1 MEIVGKTI
9 APSIWEVVSLEE
21 LSDELLD
28 ELEELADEL
37 DDEIDELEDELTEL
51 LEDALSLEALS
62 LLDVSLLLVSLEST
76 LLSLLDDSS
85 TLDKDGE
92 ELLHALKMTATTGNN
107 HLILFKI
114 DPFDNLVNF
123 NKY

>member
-1 MEIVGKTI
+1 VLLDV
-9 APSIWEVVSLEE
+9 SVLVVSLENK
-21 LSDELLD
+21 
-28 ELEELADEL
+28 
-37 DDEIDELEDELTEL
+37 
-51 LEDALSLEALS
+51 
-62 LLDVSLLLVSLEST
+62 
-76 LLSLLDDSS
+76 LLSVFDESCS
-85 TLDKDGE
+85 LDKDGD